1 VVLVVGLALAAGDE
15 ERAPDRTADYVP
27 RDALLYLSLGG
38 GGSDEQ
44 AERASALVRDVPDL
58 ARLRSALLQRVTAPA
73 GDFDWD
79 RDIRPWLGREAAVAV
94 VGPEADSAS
103 SLLVLSVGE
112 EKGAR
117 DFASRVAGTST
128 GAAYRGTRVL
138 GTGSVA
144 TALQEG
150 HVLVGTE
157 ATVRAS
163 LDARAGAAPALGS
176 DKEFRE
182 LRGALPEERVADGYA
197 SAAGVQALLDG
208 PAAVL
213 RGLPGA
219 TTLGA
224 GAFAASVE
232 AGRARLSL
240 RFQSSGGAGGC
251 VTRRGAA
258 TPVASG
264 VAADVLA
271 YVGLRGGDCL
281 LRSLIAQPTSGVGSA
296 LRRLAAAARGSDP
309 PVDLQRELLPL
320 LSGEAAI
327 TLDSG
332 GAGRPV
338 VAAAAG
344 DVDEARALDVLGR
357 LQPALGTL
365 AQAESV
371 GQAPTFQTR
380 DLPAG
385 ITALSAELTP
395 NLELSYAAKGG
406 RLILATAPTGVV
418 AAADGRGLEQS
429 EDFRLLLEDRPSRP
443 SDVIFTDLDG
453 LLTLADQLGLR
464 EEPGYLAVRDDLA
477 KFGAAGAVISREGNQ
492 TTAEILLKTP

>member
-1 VVLVVGLALAAGDE
+1 VLVVGLALAAGDE

-44 AERASALVRDVPDL
+44 AERASALVRDVPGL
-58 ARLRSALLQRVTAPA
+58 ARLRTALLQRVTAPA

-103 SLLVLSVGE
+103 SLLVLSVE
-112 EKGAR
+112 EESGAR

-128 GAAYRGTRVL
+128 GVEYRGTRVL

-157 ATVRAS
+157 TAVRAS
-163 LDARAGAAPALGS
+163 LDAHAGGAPALGS
-176 DKEFRE
+176 EKEFGE
-182 LRGALPEERVADGYA
+182 LRAGLPEQRVADGYA
-197 SAAGVQALLDG
+197 SAAGVQALFAG

-224 GAFAASVE
+224 GAFAVSVE
-232 AGRARLSL
+232 QGRVRLSL
-240 RFQSSGGAGGC
+240 RFRAGGGGC
-251 VTRRGAA
+251 AARRGAV
-258 TPVASG
+258 PPDASG

-271 YVGLRGGDCL
+271 YVGIRGGDCL

-320 LSGEAAI
+320 LNGQAAI
-327 TLDSG
+327 TLDSNGTG
-332 GAGRPV
+332 GPV
-338 VAAAAG
+338 LALAAG

-357 LQPALGTL
+357 LQPALGML
-365 AQAESV
+365 AQAETV

-380 DLPAG
+380 ELPTG
-385 ITALSAELTP
+385 ITALSADLAP
-395 NLELSYAAKGG
+395 NLELSYAARNG

-418 AAADGRGLEQS
+418 AAAGGRGLEQS
-429 EDFRLLLEDRPSRP
+429 EDFKLLLGDRPSRP

-453 LLTLADQLGLR
+453 LLTLADQIGLR